1 MISFKEKTNIRFTYK
16 QYFFGCSV
24 HGNLK
29 VEAQAG
35 RMEVWKHAIA
45 EGCMRHVGSNCEDK
59 RAGPIDFYIV
69 VKKKTYWI
77 TKVRKRR
84 NHKF

>member
-1 MISFKEKTNIRFTYK
+1 
-16 QYFFGCSV
+16 
-24 HGNLK
+24 
-29 VEAQAG
+29 
-35 RMEVWKHAIA
+35 
-45 EGCMRHVGSNCEDK
+45 MRDVGSNREDK
-59 RAGPIDFYIV
+59 RVGSIDFYVV

>member
-1 MISFKEKTNIRFTYK
+1 
-16 QYFFGCSV
+16 
-24 HGNLK
+24 
-29 VEAQAG
+29 
-35 RMEVWKHAIA
+35 
-45 EGCMRHVGSNCEDK
+45 MRDVGSNREDK
-59 RAGPIDFYIV
+59 RVGSIDFYIV